1 MCLYSLQLI
10 QDASTMLQRMEH
22 RGAFSCDNNT
32 GDGAGILT
40 GIPHKFYAQI
50 LRYVPP
56 DMRYLFYGVHT
67 MKQDGAQSLTRF
79 PFS

>member
-1 MCLYSLQLI
+1 MLYSLQLL

-40 GIPHKFYAQI
+40 GVPHKFYAQI

-56 DMRYLFYGVHT
+56 DMRFICSTVYNEARWSSISH
-67 MKQDGAQSLTRF
+67 
-79 PFS
+79 